1 MKIKMNRDTLDSL
14 LGNAAISIAT
24 THCKDTGK
32 DFAVT
37 FLGWKSKTYDKDD
50 QACNPDS
57 SRMMEI
63 EMRINGVDV
72 DPSVWFVR
80 LEQHLDEQVKKESR
94 RLLHDMIYSIKNATD
109 DKLDDVQDVVSKALN
124 LDDPNEDSE

>member
-14 LGNAAISIAT
+14 FGNAVISIAT
-24 THCKDTGK
+24 THCKDADE

-50 QACNPDS
+50 PACNPDS
-57 SRMMEI
+57 SGMMEI

-72 DPSVWFVR
+72 DPSAWFVR
-80 LEQHLDEQVKKESR
+80 LEQHLDEQVKKEAR
-94 RLLHDMIYSIKNATD
+94 KLLVDMIHRVKNAIG

-124 LDDPNEDSE
+124 IDDPNEDSE